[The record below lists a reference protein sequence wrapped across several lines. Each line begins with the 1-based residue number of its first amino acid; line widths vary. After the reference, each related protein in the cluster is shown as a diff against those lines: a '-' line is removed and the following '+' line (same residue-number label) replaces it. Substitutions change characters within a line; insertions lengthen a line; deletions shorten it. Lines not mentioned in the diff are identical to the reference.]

1 MSQTQKKLLLAIDDQ
16 KFYLDEIGYELE
28 GKNVEYKAFEG
39 PSAFEEEADEEDVSR
54 ASLIFVDYDFQSCTA
69 VDRDIVGYIKETFP
83 RFNGKIVLLS
93 LLDDFLEDNMTIKS
107 KFDGTL
113 NKKDL
118 SWDRMKAYL
127 D

>member
-1 MSQTQKKLLLAIDDQ
+1 MILTHKPLLLAIDDQ
-16 KFYLDEIGYELE
+16 RFYLDEIAYEIE
-28 GKNVEYKAFEG
+28 GKNIEYKAFEG
-39 PSAFEEEADEEDVSR
+39 PSSFEEEAKEEDVNR

-83 RFNGKIVLLS
+83 RFKGKIVLLS
-93 LLDDFLEDNMTIKS
+93 LLDDFLEDNKTIQN
-107 KFDGTL
+107 KFDGIL

-118 SWDRMKAYL
+118 SWDRIKAYL